1 MWDDD
6 GEDTPALADTVE
18 VRTVSRGVDRDSRRQ
33 PVELDESELLLDHA
47 LLRVHDDEEDRL
59 LCEQL
64 ACAACTCAGGALAGA
79 GVQDRCGIIA

>member
-1 MWDDD
+1 M
-6 GEDTPALADTVE
+6 
-18 VRTVSRGVDRDSRRQ
+18 VSRGVDRDSRRHSL
-33 PVELDESELLLDHA
+33 ELDELE

-64 ACAACTCAGGALAGA
+64 ACAACTCAGGASAGA